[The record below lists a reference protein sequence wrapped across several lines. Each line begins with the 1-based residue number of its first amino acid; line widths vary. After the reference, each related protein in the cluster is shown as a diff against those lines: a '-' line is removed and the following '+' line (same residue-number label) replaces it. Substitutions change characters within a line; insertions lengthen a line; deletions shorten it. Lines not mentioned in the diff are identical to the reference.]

1 MAEEA
6 KMAHRFP
13 IGIQTF
19 TSIRN
24 DGYVYVD
31 KTDLVYQLANG
42 AKFNFLAR
50 PRRFGKSLLV
60 STLQSYFEGRKDLF
74 TGLAMEK
81 LETEW
86 IQYPVLHLDLTG
98 VNYHTPGSLNNLL
111 HVRLCEWEK
120 IYGKDDNE
128 IELGTRFMGIIK
140 RAYAQTGRQVVLLI
154 DEYEKPVLDTI
165 GDDERQKQ
173 HIDTLH
179 GFYGG
184 IKSSEGMLKFV
195 LLTGVTK
202 IGKLSVFSALNN
214 LNEIT
219 FDHRYASLCGITE
232 KELHPLFDDDIHAL
246 AVNNRITDEEACAWL
261 KTQYDGYHFK
271 NNTDGIYNPFSLIT
285 ALDKQEIGN
294 YWFAT
299 GTPTYLAELF
309 KQHQYEIGT
318 LDRASYSEAQ
328 LNEVDSFNED
338 VIPLLYQSGY
348 LTLKDYEPRFE
359 TYKLGFPNK
368 EVEKGLLDFFIP
380 FYTSRQSTTSFDVR
394 RFVLEIE
401 TGNAESFLIRLQ
413 SLMADVPYELERD
426 LAVHVQNFCYL
437 LFKLVGY
444 YVHAEYHTNVG
455 RIDLKFETDSYIYI
469 IEFKKGRSAKAA
481 INQIKK
487 KDYIWPFM
495 SDPHKKFLIGMNY
508 DLKLKGAGKF
518 IIEEA

>member
-246 AVNNRITDEEACAWL
+246 AVNNRITDEEACAQL

-309 KQHQYEIGT
+309 KKHQYEIGT

-348 LTLKDYEPRFE
+348 LTLKDYEPEFQ

-368 EVEKGLLDFFIP
+368 EVEKGLLNFFIP

-394 RFVLEIE
+394 NFVLDVRN
-401 TGNAESFLIRLQ
+401 GNAESFLIRLQ

-426 LAVHVQNFCYL
+426 LEVHVQNFCYL

-495 SDPHKKFLIGMNY
+495 SDPRKKFLIGMNY